1 MWLARPRPAP
11 YTRTMT
17 AKEQLEHLVAEL
29 DEEDASYALEVL
41 QRLIPRQAEENEPR
55 RRLPSHIGI
64 GDSGRTDISERVDE
78 ILAEGFG
85 R

>member
-1 MWLARPRPAP
+1 
-11 YTRTMT
+11 MT
-17 AKEQLEHLVAEL
+17 AKEPLEHLVAEL

-41 QRLIPRQAEENEPR
+41 QRLVPRQADAGESR
-55 RRLPSHIGI
+55 RRLPTSIGI